1 VIHSRLVICMPIPQS
16 SKLIRFGAFELDLRA
31 RELRRDG
38 RGTGL
43 PEQSITLLAM
53 LLEQP
58 GEVAL
63 REEIRT
69 KLWPNDT
76 VVEFDHSI
84 NTAMGRLRQA
94 LADSAENPQYI
105 ETLPRRGYR
114 WVGPGVSIEIREPM
128 QLAPPLEAEAK
139 ADPGYESNL
148 IGKKVCHYR
157 VLEILGG
164 GGMGVVYKGEDL
176 KLGREVALKFL
187 PEEMVADA
195 GARQRF
201 ASEARSA
208 SALNHP
214 NICTIYGVE
223 EYEGQPFLAMEL
235 LQGQTLRDWIAA
247 QPPGKSALEITK
259 LLDLA
264 VQIAAGLEAA
274 HGQGIIHRDIKPA
287 NIFITGQGQA
297 KILDFGLAKF
307 AHTAHADVDLPTV
320 EATKGAGP
328 SEPKKETESLTA
340 SSPFV
345 SRTGV
350 AMGTAGYMSPEQIR
364 GEKLDGRTDLFS
376 LGLVLYEM
384 ATGKRAFAGSTGP
397 ELQQAILTMTPSR
410 VRELNPKLP
419 AKLEEIIG
427 RALEKDR
434 EARYQSA
441 SGMRADLERLR
452 LETRPVHRAR
462 WPKLAVAAGVLMVLS
477 TGAYRFATRQPSP
490 TVAPSQIKF
499 RQLTSVS
506 SEDGPAGGTI
516 SPDGKYLAYSDRL
529 GMHLQLVKTGETK
542 SIPPPDDVKNQALDF
557 SVGAWLPDSKSFV
570 ANAFPGGGD
579 TSFRTSHYNSIWV
592 VSITGG
598 PPHKIRD
605 GASSGSVSP
614 DGSLLSFGTN
624 TGKNGDR
631 EIWVMRPDGQ
641 EARKVFEVG
650 EDDSIG
656 GLAWSPDG
664 QRIIYGRQDG
674 PDPGN
679 FYFVGGDLKGGPI
692 TKIPPP
698 SDPRRIRDSLWMPDG
713 RMIYSLHERDEAG
726 SKVLT
731 CNLWQVRVDPR
742 TSAFI
747 GKPQRLTN
755 FAEICATPTS
765 VTSDSKQF
773 GLFEWRPH
781 SSVYVSDLQA
791 GGERASTPVRLTR
804 EESWNHPLAWTMDSK
819 TMLFNSSRT
828 GMDVIFKQTLD
839 KDTAEPLLA
848 LGKSEGLSG
857 ACLSPDGSW
866 VYYTTNSYD
875 EGPVVS
881 TKIMR
886 DPITDVLPVAI
897 TKIMSVSIHGGV
909 PQLVLTAN
917 IEEWPRCARAPASLC
932 AIAERTPDRK
942 QLVFSAFD
950 GKKGRGREIARISA
964 DATTDYH
971 WDISPDGTQIALLK
985 HRDGSVQIL
994 SLNGGA
1000 VRRIVSKGGITLS
1013 SVVWTADGK
1022 GLFVS
1027 SYTWRGADMLHM
1039 DFQGNT
1045 RLLWEHPGG
1054 IEIYGVPSPD
1064 GRHLAMRGWNVEGN
1078 IWMMENF

>member
-1 VIHSRLVICMPIPQS
+1 MAIPQS

-38 RGTGL
+38 RATGL
-43 PEQSITLLAM
+43 PDQSVTLLAM

-58 GEVAL
+58 GEVVL

-94 LADSAENPQYI
+94 LGDSAENPQYI

-114 WVGPGVSIEIREPM
+114 WIGPAVSVEIREAM
-128 QLAPPLEAEAK
+128 QLTPPLEGEAK
-139 ADPGYESNL
+139 ADPGSESNL
-148 IGKKVCHYR
+148 IGKKVSHYR

-164 GGMGVVYKGEDL
+164 GGMGVVYNGEDL
-176 KLGREVALKFL
+176 KLGRKVALKFL

-201 ASEARSA
+201 DSEARSA

-235 LQGQTLRDWIAA
+235 LQGQTLRDLIAA
-247 QPPGKSALEITK
+247 QPPGKSSLEITK

-274 HGQGIIHRDIKPA
+274 HSQGIIHRDIKPA

-307 AHTAHADVDLPTV
+307 AHTSPADVGLPSGETP
-320 EATKGAGP
+320 KNAGP
-328 SEPKKETESLTA
+328 SEPRKETESLTA

-364 GEKLDGRTDLFS
+364 GEKLDRRTDLFS

-384 ATGKRAFAGSTGP
+384 ATGKRAFAGSSGP

-410 VRELNPKLP
+410 VWELNPELP
-419 AKLEEIIG
+419 AKLDEIIG

-441 SGMRADLERLR
+441 SEMRADLESLR
-452 LETRPVHRAR
+452 LETRPGHRAR
-462 WPKLAVAAGVLMVLS
+462 WPKLAAAAGVLLFLS
-477 TGAYRFATRQPSP
+477 AGVYRLATRQPSAP
-490 TVAPSQIKF
+490 VAPSQIRF

-506 SEDGPAGGTI
+506 SENGPVGGNI
-516 SPDGKYLAYSDRL
+516 SPDGRYLAYGDRL
-529 GMHLQLVKTGETK
+529 GMHLQLLKTGETQ
-542 SIPPPDDVKNQALDF
+542 SIPPPEDVNSRALDF
-557 SVGAWLPDSKSFV
+557 TVGAWLPDSKSFV
-570 ANAFPGGGD
+570 ANAFPAGGD

-605 GASSGSVSP
+605 GASGGSVSR
-614 DGSLLSFGTN
+614 DGSLLSFETN

-641 EARKVFEVG
+641 QARKVFEVG
-650 EDDSIG
+650 EEDSIG

-664 QRIIYGRQDG
+664 ERVIYGRQDG
-674 PDPGN
+674 PN
-679 FYFVGGDLKGGPI
+679 EANSYFVGGDLKGGPQ
-692 TKIPPP
+692 TKISAP
-698 SDPRRIRDSLWMPDG
+698 SDPRKMRDFVWMPDG
-713 RMIYSLHERDEAG
+713 RMIYGLNEREEAG

-731 CNLWQVRVDPR
+731 CNLWQVHLDAR
-742 TSAFI
+742 TSEI
-747 GKPQRLTN
+747 LDKPQRLTN
-755 FAEICATPTS
+755 FAELCVNPGGATA
-765 VTSDSKQF
+765 DSKQ
-773 GLFEWRPH
+773 LAVFEWRPH
-781 SSVYVSDLQA
+781 SSVYVSELQA

-804 EESWNHPLAWTMDSK
+804 EESWNHPLAWMADSK
-819 TMLFNSSRT
+819 TILFSSSRT
-828 GMDVIFKQTLD
+828 GTDVIFKQVLGQ
-839 KDTAEPLLA
+839 DTAEPLVALA
-848 LGKSEGLSG
+848 KREGLIG

-866 VYYTTNSYD
+866 VYYTTNSYY

-881 TKIMR
+881 TKVMR
-886 DPITDVLPVAI
+886 TPVTDVLPEAI
-897 TKIMSVSIHGGV
+897 THIMRVPIMGGA
-909 PQLVLTAN
+909 PQLMLTAN

-932 AIAERTPDRK
+932 AIAERTADRK
-942 QLVFSAFD
+942 QLVFRALD
-950 GKKGRGREIARISA
+950 GEEGRGQEIARISA
-964 DATTDYH
+964 DATKGYH
-971 WDISPDGTQIALLK
+971 WDLSPDGTQIALLK
-985 HRDGSVQIL
+985 HRDGIMHIL
-994 SLNGGA
+994 SLNGGTTRQITA
-1000 VRRIVSKGGITLS
+1000 REWRTLS
-1013 SVVWTADGK
+1013 SVAWTADGK

-1027 SYTWRGADMLHM
+1027 SYTGRGADMLHL
-1039 DFQGNT
+1039 DFQGNA
-1045 RLLWEHPGG
+1045 RLLWEEPGG
-1054 IEIYGVPSPD
+1054 IELYGVPSPD
-1064 GRHLAMRGWNVEGN
+1064 GQHLAMRGWNVEGN